1 MSTTTIQMPE
11 KVEIDIETLSPTF
24 GRFILQ
30 PLEKG
35 YGATVGNSLRRV
47 LLSSLPGFAITSIRI
62 EDILH
67 EFTTVPGVVEDISE
81 IIMNLKQ
88 VRMHLPE
95 KKFTQVDLSLKG
107 KKEFKAGYIQEMYPD
122 VQIFNPDFHIAT
134 LSNDNSRLEI
144 TLTISRGKGY
154 SPAD

>member
-11 KVEIDIETLSPTF
+11 KVEIDNETLSPIF

-47 LLSSLPGFAITSIRI
+47 LISSLPGFAITSIRI

-67 EFTTVPGVVEDISE
+67 EFTTIPGVVEDISE

-88 VRMHLPE
+88 VRMRLVE

-107 KKEFKAGYIQEMYPD
+107 K
-122 VQIFNPDFHIAT
+122 
-134 LSNDNSRLEI
+134 R
-144 TLTISRGKGY
+144 
-154 SPAD
+154 